1 MKKITREDIHLISKH
16 SNWKTD
22 LVQSELS
29 KNIYSNSETWSKF
42 LRLLLI
48 SLGVGFTTAGILFF
62 FAYNWN
68 DLHKFV
74 KIGMMEGLVVV
85 STLLVLFSR
94 FSLLIKNILL
104 MGTVLLVGVLFAV
117 FGQVYQTG
125 ANAYDFFLGW
135 TFAVTL
141 WVVIS
146 NFPPLWLFF
155 LVLINTTFILYTEQ
169 VVQGWSE
176 VFVFLLLVLINTF
189 FLVVSLFISH
199 YKDTY
204 KIPGWFLKTIVLA
217 IVIFG
222 TFGIVIG
229 LFENFNTT
237 FGALLLL
244 VAILFAGGIYYGYK
258 FKNGFYLSVIP
269 FGIIVICSSLL
280 IKISDDAS
288 MFLMVSLFVIGS
300 VTLVIKNLIDLHK
313 KWNHE

>member
-1 MKKITREDIHLISKH
+1 MKKITREDIHLISRH
-16 SNWKTD
+16 SNWESASIQT
-22 LVQSELS
+22 ELS
-29 KNIYSNSETWSKF
+29 ENMYSNPEAWSKF
-42 LRLLLI
+42 IRLLLI

-74 KIGMMEGLVVV
+74 KIGMMEGLVVI

-104 MGTVLLVGVLFAV
+104 TGTVLLVGVLFAV

-146 NFPPLWLFF
+146 NFPPLWLVF
-155 LVLINTTFILYTEQ
+155 LVLINTTFILYTDQ
-169 VVQGWSE
+169 VAQGWSE
-176 VFVFLLLVLINTF
+176 VFVFLLLVVINTF
-189 FLVVSLFISH
+189 FLAISLFISH
-199 YKDTY
+199 YKGSYT
-204 KIPGWFLKTIVLA
+204 IPSWFLKTIVLA

-229 LFENFNTT
+229 LFESLNTT
-237 FGALLLL
+237 FSALLLL
-244 VAILFAGGIYYGYK
+244 VAILFAGGIYYGYT

-269 FGIIVICSSLL
+269 FGIIVICSSFL
-280 IKISDDAS
+280 IKTSSDAA
-288 MFLMVSLFVIGS
+288 MFFIVSLFVIGS

>member
-16 SNWKTD
+16 SIWKTD

-29 KNIYSNSETWSKF
+29 ENIYSNSEAWSKF

-155 LVLINTTFILYTEQ
+155 LVLINTTFILYTDQ

-176 VFVFLLLVLINTF
+176 VFVSLLLVIINTF
-189 FLVVSLFISH
+189 FLAVSLFISH

-204 KIPGWFLKTIVLA
+204 KIPSWFLKTIVLA

-229 LFENFNTT
+229 LFESFNTT

-244 VAILFAGGIYYGYK
+244 VTILFTGGTYYGYT

-269 FGIIVICSSLL
+269 FGIIVICAALL